1 MAALRVAEELIQPRA
16 PSLRVFWMQYPLEFT
31 LAICAPD
38 WLNVVSFM
46 AMTIVLAKTLA
57 EDSTSPRYD
66 SAVVP
71 IAKT

>member
-1 MAALRVAEELIQPRA
+1 
-16 PSLRVFWMQYPLEFT
+16 MQAPLEFT
-31 LAICAPD
+31 SAVCASD

-66 SAVVP
+66 SAIVP
-71 IAKT
+71 IANT